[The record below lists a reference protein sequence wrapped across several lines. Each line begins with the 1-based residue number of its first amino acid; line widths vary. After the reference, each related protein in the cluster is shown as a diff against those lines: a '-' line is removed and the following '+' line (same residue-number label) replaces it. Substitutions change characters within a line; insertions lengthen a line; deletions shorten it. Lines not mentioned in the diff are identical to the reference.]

1 MSIPPIRSASSW
13 LRVRPRFRA
22 RAYGLSQSSFLNRA
36 LRAALLSWPLA
47 LLGAGAGCV
56 LAPDGLEHEAER
68 AAAAGEPFR
77 APVEERTPPE
87 LPADP
92 EWDDYVQRA
101 LAVHGDV
108 EAAWAEWTAAVERVR
123 VAAGWPNTNLALD
136 FSTALSDGGSLWER
150 STVGLGFD
158 PMEMLALPAKTRA
171 AGRVALEEARAAGSR
186 FDAARLAVRRRTI
199 EALAAR
205 GLWAERQVASTELVG
220 LLSLAESSARAGLAV
235 GAAQQELLQLT
246 LESGR
251 ALAEQAAFESQG
263 PATAAALNA
272 LLGRPSQ
279 AELPPIALEDPE
291 PLPDDAALL
300 ALSATG
306 SPDLAERASLVAA
319 RREALGAAEL
329 RWWPDLAPTASASGG
344 ADEEIGA
351 MVSIPITW
359 PAVSA
364 AIAASR
370 AELAAA
376 QAVAR
381 QAARDADAAFVGT
394 LAALRAA
401 ERQVQVLE
409 GSVAPAAEQLVRNG
423 QEAYA
428 SGASGLEALIEG
440 RRAALEARL
449 ALAEA
454 RAARRVRLAELEELA
469 GRELSVPPA
478 PVTAMEVSP

>member
-1 MSIPPIRSASSW
+1 MFIPPIRSRPSP
-13 LRVRPRFRA
+13 LRVHLRFRL
-22 RAYGLSQSSFLNRA
+22 RASAASASRFLKCA
-36 LRAALLSWPLA
+36 PRAALLVSLC

-56 LAPDGLEHEAER
+56 LAPEGLDAEAER
-68 AAAAGEPFR
+68 AAAAGEPYR
-77 APVEERTPPE
+77 APLEERTPPE

-92 EWDDYVQRA
+92 EWDDYVRRA

-123 VAAGWPNTNLALD
+123 VAAGWPNTNLAVD
-136 FSTALSDGGSLWER
+136 FSTALGSGGSLWER

-205 GLWAERQVASTELVG
+205 GLWAERQAASIELVG

-251 ALAEQAAFESQG
+251 ALAEQAAIEAQG
-263 PATAAALNA
+263 PGSAAALNA
-272 LLGRPSQ
+272 LLGRPPE
-279 AELPPIALEDPE
+279 AELAPIALEDPG
-291 PLPDDAALL
+291 PLPDDGALL
-300 ALSATG
+300 ALGATDG
-306 SPDLAERASLVAA
+306 PGLVERAALVAA
-319 RREALGAAEL
+319 RREAVGAAEL
-329 RWWPDLAPTASASGG
+329 RWWPDVAPTASASGG
-344 ADEEIGA
+344 ADEELGA

-381 QAARDADAAFVGT
+381 QADRDANAVFVGT

-409 GSVAPAAEQLVRNG
+409 ESVAPAAEQLVMNG

-440 RRAALEARL
+440 RRAALEARV

-469 GRELSVPPA
+469 GGELERNEA
-478 PVTAMEVSP
+478 ELEVSR